1 MAAASSSTTVV
12 EGFHFE
18 TKYVVLSYLGLQP
31 PRSLPR
37 TRVATGE
44 AAGTSQSEQERHS
57 GIKGQ
62 VEEELRRLEEEI
74 ATSFSRTGFDCHT
87 SLVFSPANPESSIE
101 ECLAVLGSHVGQ
113 NLGSHLTAALQGL
126 LGEPLDYERYR
137 DAVQNVSSHSQGGW
151 NKVLV
156 PLVLLQALLWEGQ
169 PLTELVPLGMHYLLE
184 AEAEFVIGQG
194 GWGTVLNLEEMEPGV
209 IVAEDANDIYILS
222 GEQLSPPASLVSSA
236 EGGEHRPWQ
245 ADSLLTGSGSWAQ
258 VGSTEPEDV
267 KSLDSDAGA
276 TLAEERSENNSSNS
290 DIVHVE
296 REEAELMEGELQE
309 SMLSI
314 LGSGSELVEM
324 QGGTLLCAEPPTE
337 ASVVPESQLSV
348 GGLLTVQ
355 ETPTPQVLL
364 SVPEPKPPVPAPLLA
379 AKPEAFAKPQQEST
393 QESVAAVAGKPHAAP
408 PEEIPPKPKPSR
420 PSELPMLLCS
430 GAALV
435 AIAAVVVYGA
445 MVFRKK

>member
-1 MAAASSSTTVV
+1 MAATSSSTTVV

-44 AAGTSQSEQERHS
+44 GTSQSEQEQQS

-62 VEEELRRLEEEI
+62 VEDELRRLEEEI

-101 ECLAVLGSHVGQ
+101 ECLAVLGSRVAQ
-113 NLGSHLTAALQGL
+113 DLGSHLNAALQGL

-137 DAVQNVSSHSQGGW
+137 DAVQSVSSHSQEGW

-222 GEQLSPPASLVSSA
+222 GEQLSPPGSLVSSA

-245 ADSLLTGSGSWAQ
+245 ADSLLGGSGSWAQ
-258 VGSTEPEDV
+258 VGSMEPEDA
-267 KSLDSDAGA
+267 KSLDSDAG
-276 TLAEERSENNSSNS
+276 TMLAEERSENNSSNS

-309 SMLSI
+309 SML
-314 LGSGSELVEM
+314 GSGSELVEM
-324 QGGTLLCAEPPTE
+324 RGGTMLCAEPPTE
-337 ASVVPESQLSV
+337 ASEVSESQLSV

-355 ETPTPQVLL
+355 ETPTPQVPL
-364 SVPEPKPPVPAPLLA
+364 SVPEPKPPVSAPLLA
-379 AKPEAFAKPQQEST
+379 ATPEAVMKPPH
-393 QESVAAVAGKPHAAP
+393 ESVAAVADEPHAAP
-408 PEEIPPKPKPSR
+408 PKEIPPKPKSSR